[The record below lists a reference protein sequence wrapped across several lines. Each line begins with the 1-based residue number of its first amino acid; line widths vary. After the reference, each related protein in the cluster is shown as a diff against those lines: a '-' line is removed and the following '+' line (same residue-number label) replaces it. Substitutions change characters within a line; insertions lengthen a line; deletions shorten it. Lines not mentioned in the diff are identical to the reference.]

1 MPSLN
6 LSIKTPETTLKEDA
20 SLGEAVDQYSPFWT
34 NVAKPFALIIFILVS
49 IVIITPFITLP
60 WIQGLQSTERATMI
74 VDWGKAVLPSV
85 VGFAAAVVGYYF
97 GTRVDQKTE
106 ADK

>member
-1 MPSLN
+1 LIN
-6 LSIKTPETTLKEDA
+6 TP
-20 SLGEAVDQYSPFWT
+20 PFGQ
-34 NVAKPFALIIFILVS
+34 VAKPFALIIFILVS

-97 GTRVDQKTE
+97 GTRTDQKTE
-106 ADK
+106 TDE

>member
-20 SLGEAVDQYSPFWT
+20 SLGEAVDQYSPFWAS
-34 NVAKPFALIIFILVS
+34 VAKLFALIVFILVS

-60 WIQGLQSTERATMI
+60 WIKGLGATTKANMI
-74 VDWGKAVLPSV
+74 IDWGKAVLPSV

>member
-1 MPSLN
+1 MSDLDFRPSA
-6 LSIKTPETTLKEDA
+6 KKEDA
-20 SLGEAVDQYSPFWT
+20 PILDAADQYSPFWAS
-34 NVAKPFALIIFILVS
+34 VAKPFALIIFILVL
-49 IVIITPFITLP
+49 IVIVTPFIALP
-60 WIQGLQSTERATMI
+60 WIQGLSATTRATMI
-74 VDWGKAVLPSV
+74 IDWGKAVLPSV

>member
-1 MPSLN
+1 MSSFDFRSPA
-6 LSIKTPETTLKEDA
+6 KKEEDPIMA
-20 SLGEAVDQYSPFWT
+20 GADQHSPFWAG
-34 NVAKPFALIIFILVS
+34 VARPFALIIFILVS